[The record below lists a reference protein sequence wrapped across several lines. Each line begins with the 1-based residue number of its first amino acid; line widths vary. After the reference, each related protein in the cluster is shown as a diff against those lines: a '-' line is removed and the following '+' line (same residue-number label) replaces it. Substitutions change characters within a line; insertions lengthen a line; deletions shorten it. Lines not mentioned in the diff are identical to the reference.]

1 MTTTH
6 TTQTIAFLTLL
17 LGAFFCFPQFID
29 AQQNATTDSINITTE
44 SRFHGPNESVTVML
58 SSTLINLNDAE
69 VTWTKNGQ
77 NIVSGT
83 GKTETQVT
91 TGSVGE
97 SIEVGVQAQIPG
109 SGSVQRSIEISPV
122 DIDMV
127 WESTDSFVPAFY
139 EGKALH
145 PGWGPVKVTVIPHIP
160 QNNNSGDQYNAS
172 DLVYNWQ
179 FNNLVYGDD
188 SGRGKNTF
196 MFDGTPRTNRVS
208 VEIETP
214 SGDPV
219 ASKTTVIPT
228 VEPQIE
234 LYPITRDRGITLAEP
249 LLTSSEINLE
259 GEGVSV
265 QPFYYLA
272 ESSQAG
278 NLSYDWLI
286 NNQRI
291 ENSNKSR
298 LMRSNDILT
307 DGSNDINLEIN
318 DTSHLLFPSK
328 DISTSI
334 SL

>member
-6 TTQTIAFLTLL
+6 TTQLIALLALL
-17 LGAFFCFPQFID
+17 LGTLLCFPQFMY
-29 AQQNATTDSINITTE
+29 AQQEATTDSINITTE
-44 SRFHGPNESVTVML
+44 SRFHGPNESVTVKL
-58 SSTLINLNDAE
+58 SSNLVNLNNAE
-69 VTWTKNGQ
+69 VTWSKNGQ
-77 NIVSGT
+77 TIASGV

-91 TGSVGE
+91 TGPVGE
-97 SIEVGVQAQIPG
+97 SIEVGVQAQIPEKG
-109 SGSVQRSIEISPV
+109 SINRSIEISPV

-127 WESTDSFVPAFY
+127 WESIDSFVPAFY
-139 EGKALH
+139 KGKALH

-160 QNNNSGDQYNAS
+160 QNNQSQDQYSAS
-172 DLVYNWQ
+172 DLVYNWE

-196 MFDGTPRTNRVS
+196 TFDGTPRTNRVS

-219 ASKTTVIPT
+219 ASKTTIIPT
-228 VEPQIE
+228 VEPQITI
-234 LYPITRDRGITLAEP
+234 YPITRNRGITLSES
-249 LLTSSEINLE
+249 LTSSEINIT
-259 GEGVSV
+259 GEGISV

-272 ESSQAG
+272 ESPQAD
-278 NLSYDWLI
+278 NLSYNWLI
-286 NNQRI
+286 NNERV
-291 ENSNKSR
+291 ENPNKNN
-298 LMRSNDILT
+298 LMLGNDILN
-307 DGSNDINLEIN
+307 DGSNDINLEIS